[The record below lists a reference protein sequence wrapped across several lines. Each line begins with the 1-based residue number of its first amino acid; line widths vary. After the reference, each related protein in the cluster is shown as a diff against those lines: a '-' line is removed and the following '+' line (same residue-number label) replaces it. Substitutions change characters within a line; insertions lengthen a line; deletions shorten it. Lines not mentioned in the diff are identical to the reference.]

1 MAPSGALPVQGSVS
15 SLRVVQINLNKC
27 LHANDELL
35 RLAPVNGWD
44 VILIQEPYLT
54 SKGITG
60 LPGLRVVSAGKTPR
74 AAIALNNSRLSL
86 FPHPELSDEHISVA
100 TIGSATDSF
109 VFVSAYHRGKP
120 KHNLPS
126 NTADIQKL
134 SSIISAFPNKKIC
147 FGMDANAYAS
157 DWGSTA
163 EDNRGRAL
171 ADFLAFEGLIIL
183 NDGAV
188 PTYCH
193 QTTFAQSFIDVT
205 AVSPSLSPVV
215 ENWCVSQQLSFSDH
229 RYICF
234 EIRLSRAPANMRT
247 HSRRYNV
254 KRADWDCF
262 RHQLEAFKPVFRQL
276 LDNARSSADIEALSA
291 SYMEVIAA
299 ATARAI
305 PLSRQHDGAK
315 GWWDPSLTPLRREV
329 RRLRNRLKGRPNDY
343 AQRHAAYKAAYH
355 EYRHAQRKSRLEAF
369 KRFCTVDSS
378 DPWGSMYKMLKT
390 KSQAYAPLKPLLR
403 SDGTLTG
410 SESETIDLLFDKYF
424 PLDDPASDSVSEAE
438 VRSSASEL
446 PETSDDPPFSESEV
460 KASVWRM
467 KARKCPG
474 FDLITAPILRQIIEV
489 LLPEITLWFNKCLAL
504 GCFPSP
510 FKRAVI
516 KFIPKPNHLLIQTE
530 KAYRP
535 LCLLTTVGKS
545 LDSLLIK
552 RIEWSLKTSGE
563 LSANQ
568 FGFTPQTSTVDAI
581 LGVTDLTETYRKRGW
596 CVLLL
601 AIDIDTAFDS
611 AKWHYI
617 LSALRK
623 RNCPANL
630 YRLALDYFRDRFV
643 TAETESCSVTRQ
655 ATQGCMQGSPSGPL
669 FWNILIDDLN
679 RLPFDEHVYLREFAD
694 DLFFLVSGANVRTAV
709 RRANNAI
716 QTVCEWGESVS
727 LKFNASKTQ
736 ILCVG
741 RGSEVPAASRPPVLM
756 NGQPITFSET
766 IKYLG
771 VTIDHQLNWTAH
783 ITDVCARTTAA
794 LSRFTHYARHD
805 WGIGPKALKIIW
817 MHALESAVLYA
828 CPVWGAGAL
837 VSHNAARLRTLQR
850 SALLRVCRAYCTV
863 SHEAL
868 YVLSGVAPILLRIQ
882 ELVAN
887 YYVSRRTL
895 PLAYHYWPSLLSSVN
910 ISSLTPRVPYF
921 SLPHPSIRECWRL
934 PPDTSVLTAKTA
946 INTAL
951 VREWQNMWTNHEN
964 GRRTHAFIPDV
975 ASRLSSKFMPS
986 HIVSQYLTGHGDLRE
1001 YLAFY
1006 RRRTHGL
1013 CFECSVPDTTE
1024 HRLICCS
1031 LYTVCRDLFCAS
1043 VGVQPISLQCF
1054 APFILDAEKFSD
1066 FRTFCEAIARAA
1078 EVAGVCDP

>member
-1 MAPSGALPVQGSVS
+1 MAPSGALPVQHSVPL
-15 SLRVVQINLNKC
+15 LRVVQINLNKC
-27 LHANDELL
+27 LTANDELL
-35 RLAPVNGWD
+35 RLAPVLNWD
-44 VILIQEPYLT
+44 IFLLQEPHLT
-54 SKGITG
+54 SRGITS
-60 LPGLRVVSAGKTPR
+60 LPGIRVISAGKTPR
-74 AAIALNNSRLSL
+74 AAIAVNNSQLSV
-86 FPHPELSDEHISVA
+86 FAHPDLSDEYTCVA
-100 TIGSATDSF
+100 TISSATDSF

-126 NTADIQKL
+126 NAADIQKL
-134 SSIISAFPNKKIC
+134 SSIVSFFPNKKIC
-147 FGMDANAYAS
+147 LGLDTNAYAS
-157 DWGSTA
+157 DWGSPDF
-163 EDNRGRAL
+163 DNRGRAL

-183 NDGAV
+183 NDGIT

-193 QTTFAQSFIDVT
+193 QTTLAQSFIDVT
-205 AVSPSLSPVV
+205 AVSPALSPFIDD
-215 ENWCVSQQLSFSDH
+215 WCVSLQPSLSDH
-229 RYICF
+229 RFICF
-234 EIRLSRAPANMRT
+234 EIRLSCTPVNMRT
-247 HSRRYNV
+247 HSKRYNV

-262 RHQLEAFKPVFRQL
+262 RRQLEDFKPVFRQL
-276 LDNARSSADIEALSA
+276 IDTAQSPEDVEALSA
-291 SYMEVIAA
+291 TYMEIVAS
-299 ATARAI
+299 ATANAI
-305 PLSRQHDGAK
+305 PLARQHDRSK
-315 GWWDPSLTPLRREV
+315 GWWDPSLTVLRREV
-329 RRLRNRLKGRPNDY
+329 RRLRNRLKGRPSDFV
-343 AQRHAAYKAAYH
+343 QRHAAYKAAYH

-378 DPWGSMYKMLKT
+378 DPWGSMYKMLKP
-390 KSQAYAPLKPLLR
+390 KRQIYAPLKPLLR

-410 SESETIDLLFDKYF
+410 SEPETIGLLFEKYF
-424 PLDDPASDSVSEAE
+424 PLDDPAADTALEAE
-438 VRSSASEL
+438 ARADASL
-446 PETSDDPPFSESEV
+446 IPLTDDDPPFSESEV
-460 KASVWRM
+460 RATVWRM
-467 KARKCPG
+467 KTRKCPG

-489 LLPEITLWFNKCLAL
+489 LLPEITLWFNKCLSL

-510 FKRAVI
+510 FKRALI
-516 KFIPKPNHLLIQTE
+516 KFIPKPNHSLIQTA

-535 LCLLTTVGKS
+535 ICLLPSVGKS

-552 RIEWSLKTSGE
+552 RIEWSLKTRGE

-596 CVLLL
+596 CVLLM

-617 LSALRK
+617 LSALKK
-623 RNCPANL
+623 RRCPANL
-630 YRLALDYFRDRFV
+630 YRLALDYFSDRFV
-643 TAETESCSVTRQ
+643 TAETESCSVSRQ

-679 RLPFDEHVYLREFAD
+679 RLRFDEHVYLREFAD
-694 DLFFLVSGANVRTAV
+694 DLFFVVAGANVRTAV

-716 QTVCEWGESVS
+716 KTVCEWGTSVS
-727 LKFNASKTQ
+727 LRFNASKTQ

-741 RGSEVPAASRPPVLM
+741 RGSEVPATSRPPVLM
-756 NGQPITFSET
+756 NNEPVTFTDT

-794 LSRFTHYARHD
+794 LSRFTHFARRD
-805 WGIGPKALKIIW
+805 WGIGPKALKTIW

-850 SALLRVCRAYCTV
+850 SALLRVCRAYSTV

-882 ELVAN
+882 ELTAN

-895 PLAYHYWPSLLSSVN
+895 PLTYHYWPPLLSSVD
-910 ISSLTPRVPYF
+910 ISSLTPRIPYF
-921 SLPHPSIRECWRL
+921 TLPHPSVRECWRI
-934 PPDTSVLTAKTA
+934 PPDSSVLAARTA
-946 INTAL
+946 IRSAL
-951 VREWQNMWTNHEN
+951 TTEWQHMWTHHEN
-964 GRRTHAFIPDV
+964 GRRTYAFLPDI
-975 ASRLSSKFMPS
+975 ASRLSSNFMPS

-1001 YLAFY
+1001 YLTFIK
-1006 RRRTHGL
+1006 RRVSGL
-1013 CFECSVPDTTE
+1013 CFECSVLDTHE
-1024 HRLICCS
+1024 HRLIECP
-1031 LYTVCRDLFCAS
+1031 LYNACRTAFCAS
-1043 VGVQPISLQCF
+1043 VGVSPTSIQCF
-1054 APFILDAEKFSD
+1054 APLILDAEKFPA

-1078 EVAGVCDP
+1078 DEAGVCD